1 MLKFH
6 NTLSNKIEEFHP
18 LEDNKVKLYI
28 CGPTVW
34 NFAHIGNF
42 RTFTFGDI
50 LQRYLKFKGYDVT
63 YVMNL
68 TDVDDRIINEAANQ
82 GITIDEMTAPF
93 IVAFNE
99 DMATLGNESPDVQ
112 PRATEHIA
120 EMIEIISTLLENDH
134 AYESDGSIYY
144 RISAFPD
151 YGKLSKMKFEG
162 NIVGGSERID
172 TDKYEK
178 EDARDFALWKL
189 VDDEE
194 KTGWDAPF
202 GRGRPGWHIE
212 CSAMS
217 MKYLGETFDIHAGG
231 IDLQFPHHE
240 NEIAQSEGATGK
252 LFAKYWLHGE
262 FLKIDNEKMAKSLG
276 NDFTLRDII
285 GRGFSPSAI
294 RYLLISVPFDKQLN
308 FTFENLQGAE
318 NTIKRLQDFKKRLQ
332 EAHLQDGINPELQEK
347 TRGFLRDFENAM
359 DDNLNTSVALAA
371 LHNLVREVNT
381 ALAHSTVLTEDRSEI
396 LHILDKFDSV
406 LGIFGETK
414 EEILDAEIKKLIK
427 ERQLAR
433 HNRNFAESDD
443 IRDFLISDGIII
455 EDTKEGARWKKLKE
469 IEVTEKRI
477 NNLLRHFSGQK
488 ISGELFGKSSEVF
501 LPTFDEV
508 FSGSNLRIDSMGIS
522 KDETWLVEV
531 KLITNPHGASK
542 RILEQMKKYKENAE
556 TNEFTKT
563 IIWLAVFGELPS
575 KFIEELAKL
584 DIYYSST
591 KDIEQLEKILGIE

>member
-6 NTLSNKIEEFHP
+6 NTLSNKIEEFQP
-18 LEDNKVKLYI
+18 LKNNEVKMYI

-42 RTFTFGDI
+42 RTFTFGDV
-50 LQRYLKFKGYDVT
+50 LQRYLKYRGYDLT

-68 TDVDDRIINEAANQ
+68 TDVDDRIINEAATQ

-99 DMATLGNESPDVQ
+99 DMATLGNEMPDVQ

-120 EMIEIISTLLENDH
+120 EMIEIINTLLENGH

-144 RISAFPD
+144 RITAFPD
-151 YGKLSKMKFEG
+151 YGKLSKIKFEG

-276 NDFTLRDII
+276 NDYTLRDIVS
-285 GRGFSPSAI
+285 RGFSPFAI
-294 RYLLISVPFDKQLN
+294 RYLLLSVPYNKQLN
-308 FTFENLQGAE
+308 FTFEGLKGAE
-318 NTIKRLQDFKKRLQ
+318 STVRRLSDFWRRVKNWGLGNDNREISLLQDVIETAL
-332 EAHLQDGINPELQEK
+332 E
-347 TRGFLRDFENAM
+347 DFEAAM
-359 DDNLNTSVALAA
+359 DNDLNTSVALAA
-371 LHNLVREVNT
+371 IHNFVREVNT
-381 ALAHSTVLTEDRSEI
+381 SMSTRGLHWKDKDLILAAIEKFNSVLNIFEPDSGEMLDEEIEI
-396 LHILDKFDSV
+396 LINQ
-406 LGIFGETK
+406 
-414 EEILDAEIKKLIK
+414 
-427 ERQLAR
+427 RQGNRRA
-433 HNRNFAESDD
+433 RNFAAADQ
-443 IRDFLISDGIII
+443 IRDLLAEKGIIL
-455 EDTKEGARWKKLKE
+455 EDTKDGVRWKRK
-469 IEVTEKRI
+469 
-477 NNLLRHFSGQK
+477 
-488 ISGELFGKSSEVF
+488 
-501 LPTFDEV
+501 
-508 FSGSNLRIDSMGIS
+508 
-522 KDETWLVEV
+522 
-531 KLITNPHGASK
+531 
-542 RILEQMKKYKENAE
+542 
-556 TNEFTKT
+556 
-563 IIWLAVFGELPS
+563 
-575 KFIEELAKL
+575 
-584 DIYYSST
+584 
-591 KDIEQLEKILGIE
+591 